1 MQKSKLQFKQ
11 KFLKAKSLQ
20 LAANSYFRG
29 FTLIETMVALAIFSV
44 SVVSLI
50 VMTSQGVANVSLA
63 KNKLIASYLAQ
74 EGIEVVRNN
83 RDSLGFDSLNPGPYS
98 PLSGDLFYSTDN
110 GYNNISGG
118 SITPFKRKVTVN
130 VVGKDEVK
138 VSSEVKWVQG
148 QGPGKS
154 VTYSENL
161 FNWHWQ

>member
-44 SVVSLI
+44 SIVSLI
-50 VMTSQGVANVSLA
+50 AMTSQGVANVSLA

-83 RDSLGFDSLNPGPYS
+83 RDSFGFDSLNPD

-110 GYNNISGG
+110 GYNNISDG

-148 QGPGKS
+148 QGLGKS

-161 FNWHWQ
+161 FNWQ

>member
-83 RDSLGFDSLNPGPYS
+83 RDSLGFSSLVLGVQEDSIY
-98 PLSGDLFYSTDN
+98 FN
-110 GYNNISGG
+110 GI
-118 SITPFKRKVTVN
+118 ITPFKRKVTVN
-130 VVGKDEVK
+130 VVGEDEVK
-138 VSSEVKWVQG
+138 VSSEVTWQQG

>member
-1 MQKSKLQFKQ
+1 MQKSKLQFKIQ
-11 KFLKAKSLQ
+11 KLFVDSDKFVGSDRKQ
-20 LAANSYFRG
+20 G

-83 RDSLGFDSLNPGPYS
+83 RDSNGWPPTVSDNLQDSVY
-98 PLSGDLFYSTDN
+98 FN
-110 GYNNISGG
+110 GT
-118 SITPFKRKVTVN
+118 ITPFSRNITITIP
-130 VVGKDEVK
+130 VGSNNDEVK
-138 VSSEVKWVQG
+138 ITSVVSWQQG
-148 QGPGKS
+148 QGLGKS

>member
-83 RDSLGFDSLNPGPYS
+83 RDSNGWPPTVSDNLQDSVY
-98 PLSGDLFYSTDN
+98 FN
-110 GYNNISGG
+110 GT
-118 SITPFKRKVTVN
+118 ITPFSRNITITIP
-130 VVGKDEVK
+130 VGSNNDEVK
-138 VSSEVKWVQG
+138 ITSVVSWQQG
-148 QGPGKS
+148 QGLEKS

-161 FNWHWQ
+161 FNWQ

>member
-1 MQKSKLQFKQ
+1 MQKSKLQFKIQ
-11 KFLKAKSLQ
+11 KLFVDSDKFVGSDRKQ
-20 LAANSYFRG
+20 G

-44 SVVSLI
+44 SIVSLI
-50 VMTSQGVANVSLA
+50 AMTSQGVANVSLA

-83 RDSLGFDSLNPGPYS
+83 RDSFGFDSLNPD

-110 GYNNISGG
+110 GYNNISDG

-130 VVGKDEVK
+130 VVGEDEVK

-161 FNWHWQ
+161 FNWQ

>member
-83 RDSLGFDSLNPGPYS
+83 RDSFGFDSLNPD

-110 GYNNISGG
+110 GYNNISDG

-130 VVGKDEVK
+130 VVGEDEVK

-148 QGPGKS
+148 QGLGKS

-161 FNWHWQ
+161 FNWQ